1 VNAALP
7 GGSARI
13 VSVREFIAARER
25 RDPVTERAFFAG
37 LLLRN
42 GVYKTTEEHRMDSVL
57 PMIVGSARALA
68 ARPLRVLD
76 VACSSGVTTVELHKS
91 FADAGFE
98 VETVGTDLTLEADYV
113 VRDDGA
119 ALLFDSRGAV
129 LQVELGAWASPWRFR
144 PRDLM
149 WQTPRVARA
158 KALIAREAEAF
169 RAARH
174 GAVPGY
180 EATRVTLLAGATL
193 AEPAV
198 RFVEED
204 ILEPVAEGPFDL
216 VRVANLLTRG
226 AFDPD
231 TLRRMVTL
239 VAGRVAPGGLLL
251 ILRSHGSPPVHHGT
265 LFRLRGT
272 RFEEA
277 ERIGEGSE
285 VAALVLAADIP
296 YNGASHASRSW

>member
-1 VNAALP
+1 MNVAI
-7 GGSARI
+7 GAR
-13 VSVREFIAARER
+13 VVPVREFLAARER
-25 RDPVTERAFFAG
+25 RDHATERAFFAG

-42 GVYKTTEEHRMDSVL
+42 GVHKRTEEHRLDSVL
-57 PMIVGSARALA
+57 SMIVGHARALA

-76 VACSSGVTTVELHKS
+76 IACSSGVTTVELHRA
-91 FADAGFE
+91 FATAGFE

-149 WQTPRVARA
+149 WQTSRVARA
-158 KALIAREAEAF
+158 RALIAREAEAF

-174 GAVPGY
+174 GGVPRFD
-180 EATRVTLLAGATL
+180 ATRVTLLAGTAL

-204 ILEPVAEGPFDL
+204 VLEPVAEGPFDV
-216 VRVANLLTRG
+216 VRMANLLTRG
-226 AFDPD
+226 SFDAE

-239 VAGRVAPGGLLL
+239 VARRVAPDGLLL
-251 ILRSHGSPPVHHGT
+251 ILRSCASPPVHHGT
-265 LFRLRGT
+265 LFRRRGM

-277 ERIGEGSE
+277 ERIGEGGQ
-285 VAALVLAADIP
+285 VADLVLGVDIP
-296 YNGASHASRSW
+296 YNGAS